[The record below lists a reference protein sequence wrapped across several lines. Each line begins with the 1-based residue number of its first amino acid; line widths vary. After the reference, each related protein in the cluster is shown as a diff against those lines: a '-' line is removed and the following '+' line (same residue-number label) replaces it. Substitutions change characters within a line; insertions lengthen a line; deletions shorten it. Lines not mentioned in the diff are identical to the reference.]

1 MHVQQ
6 FVMAYGVEHD
16 RLRALLPSGYTS
28 LRPVLRINAEIWEDG
43 SACLELNTAVEREGI
58 RGWLNIAHW
67 EKVPHTMSGK
77 MAIFT
82 PPGLTISFTGMGIQG
97 GCPTEKD
104 NAGCFF
110 PGREPELR
118 PAEVLTAPKEFCDC
132 TFAWENGNGGKSL
145 GKTLP
150 AIPTAVERVYA
161 PVPCTA
167 ESAAAIPCTQV
178 LGAYTVIF
186 DRCAG

>member
-1 MHVQQ
+1 MKIQQ

-16 RLRALLPSGYTS
+16 RLRALLPGGYTS
-28 LRPVLRINAEIWEDG
+28 LRPVLRINGEVWEDG
-43 SACLELNTAVEREGI
+43 TACLELNTAVEREGF

-67 EKVPHTMSGK
+67 ENVPHTRAGK
-77 MAIFT
+77 TVTFT
-82 PPGLTISFTGMGIQG
+82 LPALTIAFTGTSIQG
-97 GCPTEKD
+97 GCPAEKD

-118 PAEVLTAPKEFCDC
+118 PAEVLSAPKEFCDC
-132 TFAWENGNGGKSL
+132 TFSWANGSGGKSL

-150 AIPTAVERVYA
+150 AIPTPVARVYP

-167 ESAAAIPCTQV
+167 ESAAAIPCIQV

-186 DRCAG
+186 ER

>member
-1 MHVQQ
+1 MKIQQ
-6 FVMAYGVEHD
+6 FVMAYGAEHD
-16 RLRALLPSGYTS
+16 RLRALLPPGYTS
-28 LRPVLRINAEIWEDG
+28 LRPVLRINAELWEDG

-58 RGWLNIAHW
+58 RDWLNIAHW
-67 EKVPHTMSGK
+67 EKVPPRRVGQDGGLHTPGADHLLHRDGHSG
-77 MAIFT
+77 
-82 PPGLTISFTGMGIQG
+82 GLPHGKGQ
-97 GCPTEKD
+97 C
-104 NAGCFF
+104 GCFF

-118 PAEVLTAPKEFCDC
+118 PAEVLTAPKEFCDR

-145 GKTLP
+145 GKALP

>member
-1 MHVQQ
+1 M
-6 FVMAYGVEHD
+6 
-16 RLRALLPSGYTS
+16 
-28 LRPVLRINAEIWEDG
+28 LRINAELWEDG

-67 EKVPHTMSGK
+67 EKVPHAASGK
-77 MAIFT
+77 TAVFT

-132 TFAWENGNGGKSL
+132 TFAW
-145 GKTLP
+145 KTETAARAWARPSRPSPQRWSGSMLP
-150 AIPTAVERVYA
+150 SPARRRVPLPFPAPRCWGPIP
-161 PVPCTA
+161 
-167 ESAAAIPCTQV
+167 
-178 LGAYTVIF
+178 
-186 DRCAG
+186 